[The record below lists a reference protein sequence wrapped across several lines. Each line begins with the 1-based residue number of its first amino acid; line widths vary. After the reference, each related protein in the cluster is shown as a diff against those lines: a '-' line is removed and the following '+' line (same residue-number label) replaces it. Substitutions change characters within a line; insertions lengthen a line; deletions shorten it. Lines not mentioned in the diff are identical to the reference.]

1 MGASVSCFGL
11 RRGSDEEEDDDLAL
25 PGAKKD
31 GEEDA
36 MRGWRYN
43 GGTLT
48 DADAGPVEIVVS
60 RLRTDASRSRVMDD
74 GRDAPLTVTLYHKRA
89 SKHGEET
96 APRWVAAGKRD
107 CLPDLAEKGN
117 LVVNFRERA
126 LRELSK
132 HKAPCFPL
140 PSSFAADAPMQIV
153 ITRSPSAGDDVA
165 AGLPARGGGRGGAKI
180 LGEVRFTLADLL
192 KTNQRQLVR
201 EMSMTNV
208 EGAFGGVPVRTGEA
222 RLCLA
227 PFEITREWDRRG
239 RVRPR
244 TPAHVLSFETLLAMF
259 KEEARAGMEKRQA
272 PETSWTVEERE
283 EREEREKRRQLA
295 RDQGGDSRVAR
306 TRRARTHA
314 RERYA
319 RGTDGETA
327 RTRRDETGGG
337 G

>member
-1 MGASVSCFGL
+1 MGASLSCL
-11 RRGSDEEEDDDLAL
+11 CRRGSDEEEDDDLAL

-31 GEEDA
+31 EEEDA

-89 SKHGEET
+89 SRHGEET

-107 CLPDLAEKGN
+107 CLPDRAERGD

-153 ITRSPSAGDDVA
+153 IARSHAAGDDVA

-192 KTNQRQLVR
+192 KTNRRQLVR

-208 EGAFGGVPVRTGEA
+208 EGAFGGVPVRVGEV
-222 RLCLA
+222 RLRLA
-227 PFEITREWDRRG
+227 PFEITRGWER

-244 TPAHVLSFETLLAMF
+244 TPAHVLSFETLLDMF
-259 KEEARAGMEKRQA
+259 KEEARARVEKRQA
-272 PETSWTVEERE
+272 PETSWTVDARGARE
-283 EREEREKRRQLA
+283 ERERNRRRT
-295 RDQGGDSRVAR
+295 RDEGGDSRAR
-306 TRRARTHA
+306 TRRARTHD
-314 RERYA
+314 RERVA
-319 RGTDGETA
+319 RGTNGETA
-327 RTRRDETGGG
+327 RTRKDEG
-337 G
+337 